1 MTSLSRGRS
10 WRVAGLLPLVSF
22 GGMVAGAA
30 EAQPLRLDESPVIET
45 TTPGAP
51 TGANT
56 AAAAAREAAGAAQA
70 SPSVPAR
77 AKAVAKPPA
86 PIVVKRVVFGPSRH
100 LEAADL
106 ARIEAA
112 LIGTRHGGDA
122 ALATAVGK
130 ASDPIWVE
138 KKQALA
144 KATVAGVDRRD
155 GTVRIEFFEAEVG
168 EVRLPGTATSRADYL
183 AWRFGIRSG
192 DLADTARIEERTQR
206 LVATDGAAV
215 DVAFAPGRT
224 RGATDL
230 TVKTGEPE
238 KSSAQVSVDNY
249 GEESKGKER
258 LNLGFRIAELTGWN
272 DPLRFSSTLSRGSAT
287 GTLSYVRAI
296 GPDGTLLSLSGTTD
310 WGLTVKS
317 PRTESLA
324 TSADIALDTP
334 WIAGPGLV
342 LRTSAALTFFRE
354 TSDFAKVAI
363 KRQEGQALT
372 LGAALT
378 WKGEGRF
385 LAFAPSIRAVLHDD
399 RIAGRSAIGSR
410 QVLVA
415 LQAGHALGED
425 WAATL
430 TANGQ
435 LALDDDVP
443 SKYLFAATGNS
454 AVRGYPLNLE
464 QAASGWYARTQ
475 IERSRA
481 FRPFGETFGLTP
493 FVFTD
498 IGEAFDLDGTRHTG
512 RGFLVSSGVGLAATL
527 AEGWSG
533 DVYLAR
539 PFSDA
544 PGFVANEA
552 WTVQFRLAKSF

>member
-10 WRVAGLLPLVSF
+10 RRVAGLLSLVSL
-22 GGMVAGAA
+22 GAIIVGPA

-45 TTPGAP
+45 TSPGTPA
-51 TGANT
+51 GANA

-70 SPSVPAR
+70 SPSAPPR
-77 AKAVAKPPA
+77 AKAAAKPPA

-100 LEAADL
+100 LEPADL
-106 ARIEAA
+106 ARIEAT
-112 LIGTRHGGDA
+112 LIGTRHAGEA
-122 ALATAVGK
+122 ALAAAVGR

-168 EVRLPGTATSRADYL
+168 EVRMPGTATSRADYL

-215 DVAFAPGRT
+215 DVAFAPGKG

-230 TVKTGEPE
+230 TVKTAEPE
-238 KSSAQVSVDNY
+238 KSGAQISVDNH
-249 GEESKGKER
+249 GEEIKGRER

-272 DPLRFSSTLSRGSAT
+272 DPLRLSSTVSRGSAT

-296 GPDGTLLSLSGTTD
+296 GPDGTLLSLAGTAD
-310 WGLTVKS
+310 WSLTGKA

-324 TSADIALDTP
+324 TAFDVGIDTP

-342 LRTSAALTFFRE
+342 VRTSAGLTLFRE
-354 TSDFAKVAI
+354 TSDLARVAI

-372 LGAALT
+372 FGGALT
-378 WKGEGRF
+378 WKGEGRY
-385 LAFAPSIRAVLHDD
+385 LAIAPSIRAVLYDD
-399 RIAGRSAIGSR
+399 RIGRRSAIGSR
-410 QVLVA
+410 QALLA

-425 WAATL
+425 WAATV
-430 TANGQ
+430 TAVGQ

-443 SKYLFAATGNS
+443 SKYLFAATGHS

-464 QAASGWYARTQ
+464 QAASGWYARSQ
-475 IERSRA
+475 IERSRP
-481 FRPFGETFGLTP
+481 FRPFGEALGLSPYLFGD
-493 FVFTD
+493 V
-498 IGEAFDLDGTRHTG
+498 GEAFDLDGTRHTR
-512 RGFLVSSGVGLAATL
+512 RGFLAASGVGLAATL
-527 AEGWSG
+527 TEGWG
-533 DVYLAR
+533 GEVYLAK
-539 PFSDA
+539 PLTDV